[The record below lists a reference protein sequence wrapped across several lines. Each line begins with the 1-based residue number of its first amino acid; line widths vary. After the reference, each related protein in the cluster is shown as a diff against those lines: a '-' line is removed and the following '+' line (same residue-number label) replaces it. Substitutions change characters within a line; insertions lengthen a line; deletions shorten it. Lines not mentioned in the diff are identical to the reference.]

1 MSNIENCAPRQPDCF
16 QLPNFLGPP
25 QANCIKPWLHI
36 RNRVKFSRNMHGQ
49 MCPKKFHPTTNG
61 QGKKK
66 VPNQISA
73 FNNKDH
79 QLVIL
84 KDYFTN

>member
-1 MSNIENCAPRQPDCF
+1 
-16 QLPNFLGPP
+16 
-25 QANCIKPWLHI
+25 
-36 RNRVKFSRNMHGQ
+36 

-66 VPNQISA
+66 VPNQIS

-84 KDYFTN
+84 KDYFTNYRNSSILPGNQSHGFMENQQFVLFDDFPSWKKKKNSKWNEWLHL